1 MRIVVK
7 ILSTIVDSLLV
18 DSLFTDPL
26 FSLQSPT
33 SARDKRETAG
43 DLRNRVVVGEG
54 EFFFLALRA
63 RFVRSKRTKIKI
75 KQRLCT
81 GYIVDYHA
89 KTTAYQT

>member
-26 FSLQSPT
+26 FSLQSPS

-63 RFVRSKRTKIKI
+63 RFVRSKRTKIK
-75 KQRLCT
+75 QGLCT

-89 KTTAYQT
+89 KTTAYQI

>member
-26 FSLQSPT
+26 FSLQSPS

-43 DLRNRVVVGEG
+43 DLPPAQQGTGGGRRI
-54 EFFFLALRA
+54 FLSRAPRSFRALE
-63 RFVRSKRTKIKI
+63 KNKNKN
-75 KQRLCT
+75 
-81 GYIVDYHA
+81 
-89 KTTAYQT
+89 KTTSVYKPYC